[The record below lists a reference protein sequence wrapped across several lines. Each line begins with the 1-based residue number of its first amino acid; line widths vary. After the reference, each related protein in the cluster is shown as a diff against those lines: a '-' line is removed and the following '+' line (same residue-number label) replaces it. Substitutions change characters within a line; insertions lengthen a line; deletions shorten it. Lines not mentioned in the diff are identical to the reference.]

1 MGGDRCSCGWSP
13 PQIPRR
19 RFGCARGWARGVT
32 LTGWVL
38 AKLKLCSY
46 VVASLALRAAC
57 GRLAFRYGELHT
69 DQLFGFGEF
78 EGFEASGG
86 EVACAD
92 GSEEGENDGFGA

>member
-1 MGGDRCSCGWSP
+1 M
-13 PQIPRR
+13 
-19 RFGCARGWARGVT
+19 T
-32 LTGWVL
+32 LTRWVL

-46 VVASLALRAAC
+46 VVATLALRAAC
-57 GRLAFRYGELHT
+57 GRLKHSATANCIT